1 MTAPNSD
8 WEISP
13 TPCLTFI
20 ESVNKCKIWPKMLSG
35 LETKYYIGQLKE
47 MCGDVCMGPLKS
59 TNLGVGMW
67 PNMSI

>member
-1 MTAPNSD
+1 
-8 WEISP
+8 
-13 TPCLTFI
+13 
-20 ESVNKCKIWPKMLSG
+20 MLSG